1 MVMATDADSTDSN
14 NRITFTISDNSNTSN
29 IDPAT
34 GVVQS
39 AIGIDDAGNFTF
51 AVTATDKGMVMMS
64 SRAVDWL
71 SVWFVIT
78 G

>member
-14 NRITFTISDNSNTSN
+14 NRITFTISDNSSVFD

-51 AVTATDKGMVMMS
+51 AGDS
-64 SRAVDWL
+64 
-71 SVWFVIT
+71 
-78 G
+78 